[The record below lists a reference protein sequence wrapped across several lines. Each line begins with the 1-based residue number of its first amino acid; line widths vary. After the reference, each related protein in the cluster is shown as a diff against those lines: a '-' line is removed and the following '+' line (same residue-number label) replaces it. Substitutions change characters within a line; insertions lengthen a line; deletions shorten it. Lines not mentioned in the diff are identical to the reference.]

1 MLAALPCPA
10 GVDSGGNNCVELNPV
25 HQLLGVGGEDAKL
38 RCFDPRTRKAVAAL
52 DVGAQLRE
60 VYGVVDDDAGAYAC
74 ARALLQCSAF
84 LRHDAFS
91 QGACEPVC
99 ERVCEPLALLLLLF
113 CCCWRGRRLLL
124 LRRRTRPH
132 ARADARTRAR
142 THARTHT
149 RDDAHASAH
158 ARECKPEKTHNTTR
172 QQ

>member
-1 MLAALPCPA
+1 VLAALPCPA

-38 RCFDPRTRKAVAAL
+38 RCFDPRTRKVVAAL

-84 LRHDAFS
+84 LRHAFS

-99 ERVCEPLALLLLLF
+99 ERCVRAARASLVVVLLLVWAAAF
-113 CCCWRGRRLLL
+113 AFAPPHP
-124 LRRRTRPH
+124 RPH
-132 ARADARTRAR
+132 ARADARTCAR

-158 ARECKPEKTHNTTR
+158 ARECKPEKKHNTTR